1 MPEDHTREEGSA
13 SRLLVAEVGKQAV
26 IRVIG
31 RGSYQL
37 APSLKRYGEQAIQ
50 RGLDQMIFD
59 MRHCTQMDSTFMGV
73 IAGLAS
79 RLSRERQGEILMVN
93 LTSHARALLSTLGL
107 DTVVRPAVAGMPAEE
122 LRSLLGEAADFV
134 ELDVHEDVTGTR
146 RTMLEAHRELMN
158 LRPEN
163 VPRFR
168 DVVEYLERSSHSTG
182 ES

>member
-1 MPEDHTREEGSA
+1 MAEDHTGVDSSA

-37 APSLKRYGEQAIQ
+37 APSLKRYGEQAI
-50 RGLDQMIFD
+50 RKGFDRLIFD

-79 RLSRERQGEILMVN
+79 RLSQERHGEILMVN
-93 LTSHARALLSTLGL
+93 LTSHARGLLSTLGL
-107 DTVVRPAVAGMPAEE
+107 DTVVRPAVVGTPVEE
-122 LRSLLGEAADFV
+122 LKSLLGDAADFV
-134 ELDVHEDVTGTR
+134 ELDVREDVTETR
-146 RTMLEAHRELMN
+146 KTMLEAHRELMN
-158 LRPEN
+158 LTPEN

-168 DVVEYLERSSHSTG
+168 DVVEYLEKSSPSAG
-182 ES
+182 GS